1 MILVATVALV
11 CDPPPANNP
20 PGCPPSGLGNMFA
33 SNGYPCAPIGL
44 LCEYPGVGDGVCG
57 TGTLFCG
64 DGGIPHQSVATDGG
78 YWVDVH

>member
-1 MILVATVALV
+1 
-11 CDPPPANNP
+11 
-20 PGCPPSGLGNMFA
+20 MFA